1 MGLSSGGVV
10 LTDDDVCW
18 DLDFEDNSGNYN
30 SGWSADVC

>member
-1 MGLSSGGVV
+1 MV

-18 DLDFEDNSGNYN
+18 DLDFEEGNNGDYN